1 MTINRQTSLMTITA
15 ILSVLA
21 IVAGEQSNPGGSA
34 ETRAIEFLK
43 REVPAWKKENG
54 CFSCHNNGDA
64 ARALLTAS
72 RKGYEIPEA
81 VLSDTI
87 DWLSRPDQW
96 DDNKGDPGFS
106 DKRLADLQ
114 FATALRTAIETG
126 HIPDRKPLEAAAGKL
141 VAGQSDDGSWKIDE
155 GSTLGSPAT
164 YGTPLAT
171 HMALKILRAADL
183 PDTRTAARKAEDW
196 LDRATTNN
204 IFTAAVLL
212 IASTETSA
220 GGNSAKRETWLKMI
234 RNAQTDDGGWGP
246 YPDSPPEVFDTSMA
260 LLSLAKVRG
269 EPGVSHMIRLGRRF
283 LIREQR
289 DNGSWPATTRPSGVD
304 SYAQMMSTT
313 GWATL
318 ALLETGN

>member
-1 MTINRQTSLMTITA
+1 MIINRRTTIGIITA
-15 ILSVLA
+15 ILVALA
-21 IVAGEQSNPGGSA
+21 IMAGGQSKSDRA
-34 ETRAIEFLK
+34 TETRAIEFLK
-43 REVPAWKKENG
+43 REVPAWSKNNG

-64 ARALLTAS
+64 ARALFTAS
-72 RKGYEIPEA
+72 GKGFEIPES
-81 VLSDTI
+81 VLVDTVS
-87 DWLSRPDQW
+87 WLGRPGNW

-106 DKRLADLQ
+106 DKRLANLQ

-126 HIPDRKPLEAAAGKL
+126 HIVDRRALDEAARKL
-141 VAGQSDDGSWKIDE
+141 TAGQSDDGSWKIDE
-155 GSTLGSPAT
+155 GNTLGSPAT

-171 HMALKILRAADL
+171 LMALKILRAADL
-183 PDTRTAARKAEDW
+183 PDTRRAARKAEDW
-196 LDRATTNN
+196 LNSATTNN

-212 IASTETSA
+212 IASTET
-220 GGNSAKRETWLKMI
+220 GGDSSKRETWLKMI

-246 YPDSPPEVFDTSMA
+246 YPDSPPEAFDTSMA
-260 LLSLAKVRG
+260 LLALAKVRD

-304 SYAQMMSTT
+304 SYAQMVSTT

-318 ALLETGN
+318 ALIETGN